1 MLSSFITYQRV
12 CNKSSTKSGTC
23 GVGTTYPSGSY
34 VFTLVWWWGSWCS
47 FIGSLCHLLD
57 IALSFILLLLYLQ
70 SFPTLIFLL
79 LAISQIALY
88 ICILTTKNN
97 NIIQGSYG
105 SWNLGK
111 VMGFYFA
118 KQRSLR
124 A

>member
-34 VFTLVWWWGSWCS
+34 VFTLGWWWGSWCS
-47 FIGSLCHLLD
+47 FFGSLCHLLD

-79 LAISQIALY
+79 LAISQITLY
-88 ICILTTKNN
+88 FTTKK
-97 NIIQGSYG
+97 QQHHTGFVRVME
-105 SWNLGK
+105 SWK
-111 VMGFYFA
+111 SHGFLFC
-118 KQRSLR
+118 
-124 A
+124 